1 MRRLSVL
8 WCVLSWA
15 GAAGAGHGLLNSFA
29 GIEWLPPPG
38 GTPDS
43 VFYGPERWWDQR
55 ALAAAHEPMQ
65 RMRLAVGLARERLAE
80 ALAMVRADEP
90 AALQLALADWQA
102 MLAVAVSASAELGD
116 GVRVELANAVLEQRY
131 IAATEYLDLPH
142 AARAPLLSSLQA
154 VAASYAA
161 LAATL
166 ARARREALF
175 FREEEARWSVEMAQA
190 ADEQGL

>member
-1 MRRLSVL
+1 MRRLSVF

-38 GTPDS
+38 VTPDS

-55 ALAAAHEPMQ
+55 ALAAAHEPMR

-80 ALAMVRADEP
+80 ALAMVRADET
-90 AALQLALADWQA
+90 AALQLALTDWQA

-116 GVRVELANAVLEQRY
+116 GVRVELANALLEQRY
-131 IAATEYLDLPH
+131 MAATEYLDLPH
-142 AARAPLLSSLQA
+142 AARAPLLNSLQA